1 MSLSLGSRST
11 RLFIVLA
18 AFFAANAIIA
28 EFVGVKI
35 FALETTLGLPPFGW
49 NLCGQSGSLSF
60 TARVLLWPIVFVM
73 ADVIN

>member
-1 MSLSLGSRST
+1 MSAMLAARPT

-35 FALETTLGLPPFGW
+35 FALEPTLGLPAFGW
-49 NLCGQSGSLSF
+49 KPVRARPARSASPPACCSGRSCS
-60 TARVLLWPIVFVM
+60 
-73 ADVIN
+73 